1 MYRIAIVDDD
11 RITRL
16 ELDKFIARFADDFQ
30 HEIQTALF
38 TDGDELLE
46 RSAGSYDIIF
56 LDIEMQRL
64 NGLETARQIRL
75 RDDQAVIVFITSFVQ
90 YAVQGYSVN
99 AMNFL
104 VKPVTYQTFSAELNR
119 ALVRIQRLRPTTLCL
134 RTDEGMVPIEADQ
147 ITYIE
152 TVGRKVSIHTREHA
166 YPCWDTLTNLE
177 KELPEIQFFRCH
189 KAYLVNLAFL
199 ERILEKNAL
208 IAGTEVLVS
217 RDRRKDLMRALVRF
231 ASERA

>member
-11 RITRL
+11 RNTRL
-16 ELDKFIARFADDFQ
+16 ELDKFIARFTDDFQ
-30 HEIQTALF
+30 QEIQTALF
-38 TDGDELLE
+38 SDGDELLA

-119 ALVRIQRLRPTTLCL
+119 ALARIQRLRPTTLCL

-166 YPCWDTLTNLE
+166 YSCWDTLSNLE
-177 KELPEIQFFRCH
+177 KELPEKQFFRCH